1 MERTSWNMRGVI
13 VVTDDKY
20 KVLVALLLKGM
31 VCQANTKI
39 SDDPFIKEYEDSLYL
54 DNADEIFAFLRL
66 TEPDL
71 YCPRLM
77 QAIRH
82 RKYVEGLLK
91 DREYVEGLL
100 KEERSEEDGIS
111 GVSDR

>member
-1 MERTSWNMRGVI
+1 M
-13 VVTDDKY
+13 TDDKY

-31 VCQANTKI
+31 VCQANTKL
-39 SDDPFIKEYEDSLYL
+39 SDDPFIKEYEDSLYI

-66 TEPDL
+66 NEPDL

-91 DREYVEGLL
+91 
-100 KEERSEEDGIS
+100 EERSEENGIS